1 MKQTS
6 ILITILSFFLLTAC
20 VTKQANE
27 AVVTVTIEPQRYF
40 AEKIAGDKF
49 KINCVVPAGQS
60 PETYDPTP
68 QQMIQIG
75 RSIAYLRIGPIG
87 FEQAWMDKIRENNPK
102 LQVFDTSEG
111 MNLLTDTEDDD
122 HAHEHGTHDHDAHA
136 GEEAHHHH
144 HGGVDPHIWS
154 SIAGAKA
161 VAWNTLNAFI
171 ELDPENTEY
180 FWQNYNKLVD
190 EIDKTNTEIK
200 QLLDPLTDRTFII
213 YHPALTYFAN
223 EFNLTQ
229 LCIEMDGKEPSPA
242 QLKRLV
248 ETARANNARV
258 VFIQQEFDQKNAEL
272 IAKETGCKLTV
283 INPLAYD
290 WTKRNDSYSK
300 KHWLMDKL
308 IEIDKITAAY
318 GNKTVLKD
326 VSLTVW
332 KDDFLGIIG
341 PNGGGKTTLLKVILG
356 LLQPVSGAIRF
367 YQNGVEVSSL
377 RIGYLPQLNNIDRKF
392 PISVWGSGRFGT
404 GC

>member
-27 AVVTVTIEPQRYF
+27 TVVTVTIEPQRYF

-154 SIAGAKA
+154 SIAGVKA

-171 ELDPENTEY
+171 ALDPDNTEY

-290 WTKRNDSYSK
+290 WTKEMIHIAKALADGQT
-300 KHWLMDKL
+300 H
-308 IEIDKITAAY
+308 
-318 GNKTVLKD
+318 
-326 VSLTVW
+326 
-332 KDDFLGIIG
+332 
-341 PNGGGKTTLLKVILG
+341 
-356 LLQPVSGAIRF
+356 
-367 YQNGVEVSSL
+367 
-377 RIGYLPQLNNIDRKF
+377 
-392 PISVWGSGRFGT
+392 
-404 GC
+404 

>member
-1 MKQTS
+1 MKQTN
-6 ILITILSFFLLTAC
+6 IIITCLSLLLLTAC
-20 VTKQANE
+20 VTKLTEGNI
-27 AVVTVTIEPQRYF
+27 VTVTIEPQRYF

-68 QQMIQIG
+68 QQMIQVG
-75 RSIAYLRIGPIG
+75 KSMAYLRIGPIG

-102 LQVFDTSEG
+102 LEVFDTSEG
-111 MNLLTDTEDDD
+111 MKLLTDTEDDSHAHD
-122 HAHEHGTHDHDAHA
+122 HAGHDHDAHA
-136 GEEAHHHH
+136 GEDGHHHH
-144 HGGVDPHIWS
+144 LPGGVDPHIWS
-154 SIAGAKA
+154 SVTGAKV

-171 ELDPENTEY
+171 ALDPDNTEY
-180 FWQNYNKLVD
+180 FWKNYNELVD
-190 EIDKTNTEIK
+190 EIDKTETEIK

-242 QLKRLV
+242 LLKMLV

-290 WTKRNDSYSK
+290 WSK
-300 KHWLMDKL
+300 EMIHIAKALSDGETH
-308 IEIDKITAAY
+308 
-318 GNKTVLKD
+318 
-326 VSLTVW
+326 
-332 KDDFLGIIG
+332 
-341 PNGGGKTTLLKVILG
+341 
-356 LLQPVSGAIRF
+356 
-367 YQNGVEVSSL
+367 
-377 RIGYLPQLNNIDRKF
+377 
-392 PISVWGSGRFGT
+392 
-404 GC
+404 

>member
-27 AVVTVTIEPQRYF
+27 TVVTVTIEPQRYF

-154 SIAGAKA
+154 SIAGAKT

-180 FWQNYNKLVD
+180 FGQNYNKLVD

-290 WTKRNDSYSK
+290 WTKEMIHIAKALADGQT
-300 KHWLMDKL
+300 H
-308 IEIDKITAAY
+308 
-318 GNKTVLKD
+318 
-326 VSLTVW
+326 
-332 KDDFLGIIG
+332 
-341 PNGGGKTTLLKVILG
+341 
-356 LLQPVSGAIRF
+356 
-367 YQNGVEVSSL
+367 
-377 RIGYLPQLNNIDRKF
+377 
-392 PISVWGSGRFGT
+392 
-404 GC
+404 

>member
-6 ILITILSFFLLTAC
+6 IIITFFTILLLTAC
-20 VTKQANE
+20 ASKQTEGN
-27 AVVTVTIEPQRYF
+27 VVSVTIEPQRYF

-68 QQMIQIG
+68 QQMIQLG
-75 RSIAYLRIGPIG
+75 KSIAYLRIGPIG

-102 LQVFDTSEG
+102 LQLFDTSKG
-111 MNLLTDTEDDD
+111 MKLLTDVE
-122 HAHEHGTHDHDAHA
+122 ESNHDHDTHA
-136 GEEAHHHH
+136 GEACPHHGHQ

-154 SIAGAKA
+154 SMDGAKI

-171 ELDPENTEY
+171 ALDPDNTDY
-180 FWQNYNKLVD
+180 YWSNYNELVD
-190 EIDKTNTEIK
+190 EIDKTDTEIK

-242 QLKRLV
+242 QLKLLV

-283 INPLAYD
+283 INPLAY
-290 WTKRNDSYSK
+290 
-300 KHWLMDKL
+300 HWAKEMIHIAKALADGQ
-308 IEIDKITAAY
+308 TH
-318 GNKTVLKD
+318 
-326 VSLTVW
+326 
-332 KDDFLGIIG
+332 
-341 PNGGGKTTLLKVILG
+341 
-356 LLQPVSGAIRF
+356 
-367 YQNGVEVSSL
+367 
-377 RIGYLPQLNNIDRKF
+377 
-392 PISVWGSGRFGT
+392 
-404 GC
+404 

>member
-6 ILITILSFFLLTAC
+6 IIITFFTILLLTAC
-20 VTKQANE
+20 ASKQTEGN
-27 AVVTVTIEPQRYF
+27 VVSVTIEPQRYF

-68 QQMIQIG
+68 QQMIQLG
-75 RSIAYLRIGPIG
+75 KSIAYLRIGPIG

-102 LQVFDTSEG
+102 LQLFDTSEG
-111 MNLLTDTEDDD
+111 MKLLTDVE
-122 HAHEHGTHDHDAHA
+122 ESNHDHDTHA
-136 GEEAHHHH
+136 GEACPHHGHQ

-154 SIAGAKA
+154 SMDGAKI

-171 ELDPENTEY
+171 ALDPDNTDY
-180 FWQNYNKLVD
+180 YWSNYNELVD
-190 EIDKTNTEIK
+190 EIDKTDTEIK

-242 QLKRLV
+242 QLKLLV

-283 INPLAYD
+283 INPLAY
-290 WTKRNDSYSK
+290 
-300 KHWLMDKL
+300 HWAKEMIHIAKALADGQ
-308 IEIDKITAAY
+308 TH
-318 GNKTVLKD
+318 
-326 VSLTVW
+326 
-332 KDDFLGIIG
+332 
-341 PNGGGKTTLLKVILG
+341 
-356 LLQPVSGAIRF
+356 
-367 YQNGVEVSSL
+367 
-377 RIGYLPQLNNIDRKF
+377 
-392 PISVWGSGRFGT
+392 
-404 GC
+404 

>member
-6 ILITILSFFLLTAC
+6 IIITFLSILLLTAC
-20 VTKQANE
+20 VSKQTEGNI
-27 AVVTVTIEPQRYF
+27 VTVTIEPQRYF

-75 RSIAYLRIGPIG
+75 KSMAYLRIGPIG

-102 LQVFDTSEG
+102 LEVFDTSEG
-111 MNLLTDTEDDD
+111 MNLLTDAEEDS
-122 HAHEHGTHDHDAHA
+122 HAHDHA
-136 GEEAHHHH
+136 GEAGHHHHH

-154 SIAGAKA
+154 SIAGAKL

-171 ELDPENTEY
+171 ALAPDNTDY
-180 FWQNYNKLVD
+180 FWKNYNELVD
-190 EIDKTNTEIK
+190 EIDKTEVEIK
-200 QLLDPLTDRTFII
+200 LLLDPLTDRTFII

-242 QLKRLV
+242 QLEMLV

-283 INPLAYD
+283 INPLAYH
-290 WTKRNDSYSK
+290 WSK
-300 KHWLMDKL
+300 EMIHIAKALADGQAH
-308 IEIDKITAAY
+308 
-318 GNKTVLKD
+318 
-326 VSLTVW
+326 
-332 KDDFLGIIG
+332 
-341 PNGGGKTTLLKVILG
+341 
-356 LLQPVSGAIRF
+356 
-367 YQNGVEVSSL
+367 
-377 RIGYLPQLNNIDRKF
+377 
-392 PISVWGSGRFGT
+392 
-404 GC
+404 

>member
-20 VTKQANE
+20 VTKQVNE

-75 RSIAYLRIGPIG
+75 RSLAYLRIGPIG

-154 SIAGAKA
+154 SIAGVKA

-171 ELDPENTEY
+171 ALDPDNTEY

-290 WTKRNDSYSK
+290 WTKEMIHIAKALADGQT
-300 KHWLMDKL
+300 H
-308 IEIDKITAAY
+308 
-318 GNKTVLKD
+318 
-326 VSLTVW
+326 
-332 KDDFLGIIG
+332 
-341 PNGGGKTTLLKVILG
+341 
-356 LLQPVSGAIRF
+356 
-367 YQNGVEVSSL
+367 
-377 RIGYLPQLNNIDRKF
+377 
-392 PISVWGSGRFGT
+392 
-404 GC
+404 

>member
-27 AVVTVTIEPQRYF
+27 TVVTVTIEPQRYF

-154 SIAGAKA
+154 SIAGAKV

-171 ELDPENTEY
+171 DLDPDNTEY

-290 WTKRNDSYSK
+290 WTKEMIHIAKALADGQT
-300 KHWLMDKL
+300 H
-308 IEIDKITAAY
+308 
-318 GNKTVLKD
+318 
-326 VSLTVW
+326 
-332 KDDFLGIIG
+332 
-341 PNGGGKTTLLKVILG
+341 
-356 LLQPVSGAIRF
+356 
-367 YQNGVEVSSL
+367 
-377 RIGYLPQLNNIDRKF
+377 
-392 PISVWGSGRFGT
+392 
-404 GC
+404 